1 MQKEHR
7 RSEPRAASSDTLWA
21 PGPLWLSKPVTG
33 CGTPREEEVTLT
45 EVLLARAMPGKGWEL
60 RLFAPQPRWLWGSP
74 GPCTALVEEP
84 GLGTNCSV
92 KWRPEGTT
100 EGRGLSQASRRRGPG
115 QGVSGRAP

>member
-1 MQKEHR
+1 MRGMTSVQKEHR

-60 RLFAPQPRWLWGSP
+60 RLFAPPAQV
-74 GPCTALVEEP
+74 ALGESRS
-84 GLGTNCSV
+84 LHSS
-92 KWRPEGTT
+92 
-100 EGRGLSQASRRRGPG
+100 GRRTGPG
-115 QGVSGRAP
+115 NQLQR